1 MDDMSFALI
10 LIGLIGGILTG
21 LMSVGG
27 GLILTFLL
35 LLTPPLFGQEYS
47 MHMIAGMVI
56 VQTLFSSSSGLVT
69 YWRSRLI
76 DKYLTRYMG
85 PPSLIGGALGSA
97 LSEQM
102 SHELLTVIFAIL
114 ALIATAS
121 MFMRRV
127 EANSTP
133 YRNQTWAVCLGLGIG
148 VLGGLF
154 GLGAGFLFLPVM
166 INLFKIESRTAV
178 GTGLAV
184 GLLLVVGALI
194 GKMFGTAG
202 TGFPW
207 LEGLILAIGAVP
219 GGLIGS
225 RIGNRMKNK
234 SLHAIMAV
242 AIILVSIKIWAGLF
256 SNYGLLPKF

>member
-1 MDDMSFALI
+1 MSFALI
-10 LIGLIGGILTG
+10 LIGFTGGILTG

-35 LLTPPLFGQEYS
+35 LLTPSLFGQEYS
-47 MHMIAGMVI
+47 MHRIAGMVI

-76 DKYLTRYMG
+76 DTYLIRHMG
-85 PPSLIGGALGSA
+85 PPSLIGGAIGSA
-97 LSEQM
+97 SSEQM
-102 SHELLTVIFAIL
+102 SHELLTAIFAIL

-133 YRNQTWAVCLGLGIG
+133 YRNKTWAVCLGLGIG
-148 VLGGLF
+148 LLGGLF
-154 GLGAGFLFLPVM
+154 GLGAGFLILPVM
-166 INLFKIESRTAV
+166 INLFHIESRTAV

-194 GKMFGTAG
+194 GKTVGTAG

-207 LEGLILAIGAVP
+207 LEGFILAIGAIP
-219 GGLIGS
+219 GGLLGS
-225 RIGNRMKNK
+225 RLGKRMKSQ
-234 SLHAIMAV
+234 SLHIIMAI
-242 AIILVSIKIWAGLF
+242 AIIIVSIKIWAGLL
-256 SNYGLLPKF
+256 SNYGLVPKF

>member
-1 MDDMSFALI
+1 MSFALI
-10 LIGLIGGILTG
+10 LIGFTGGILTG

-35 LLTPPLFGQEYS
+35 LLIPPIFGQEYS

-76 DKYLTRYMG
+76 DRFLIRNMG

-102 SHELLTVIFAIL
+102 SNELLTAIFAIL
-114 ALIATAS
+114 ALFATAF

-127 EANSTP
+127 EENSTP
-133 YRNQTWAVCLGLGIG
+133 YRSRTWAICLGLGIG
-148 VLGGLF
+148 LLGGMF
-154 GLGAGFLFLPVM
+154 GLGAGFLYLPVM
-166 INLFKIESRTAV
+166 MNIFKIESRTAV

-184 GLLLVVGALI
+184 GLLLVFGALI
-194 GKMFGTAG
+194 GKTVGTAG
-202 TGFPW
+202 TEFPW
-207 LEGLILAIGAVP
+207 FDGLILAIGAIP

-225 RIGNRMKNK
+225 RRGKRMKSK
-234 SLHAIMAV
+234 SLHSIMAV
-242 AIILVSIKIWAGLF
+242 AIIIVSIKIWADLLHI
-256 SNYGLLPKF
+256 YGLVPKF

>member
-1 MDDMSFALI
+1 MSFALV

-69 YWRSRLI
+69 YWKNHLI
-76 DKYLTRYMG
+76 DWYLLRYMG
-85 PPSLIGGALGSA
+85 PPSLIGGTIGSV
-97 LSEQM
+97 LSNQM
-102 SHELLTVIFAIL
+102 SHELLTAIFAIL

-121 MFMRRV
+121 MFLQRV
-127 EANSTP
+127 KATSPP
-133 YRNQTWAVCLGLGIG
+133 YQNKTWAVSLGLGIG
-148 VLGGLF
+148 LLGGMF
-154 GLGAGFLFLPVM
+154 GLGAGFLLLPVLM
-166 INLFKIESRTAV
+166 NVFKIESRTAV
-178 GTGLAV
+178 GTGLAL

-194 GKMFGTAG
+194 GKTFGSAG

-207 LEGLILAIGAVP
+207 IEGLILAIGAIP

-225 RIGNRMKNK
+225 RLANRMKSR
-234 SLHAIMAV
+234 SLQSVMSV
-242 AIILVSIKIWAGLF
+242 ALILVSIKLWADLLHV
-256 SNYGLLPKF
+256 YGLVPKF

>member
-1 MDDMSFALI
+1 MSFALI

-27 GLILTFLL
+27 GLILTILL
-35 LLTPPLFGQEYS
+35 LLTPPLFGQEYN

-76 DKYLTRYMG
+76 DTYLLRYMG
-85 PPSLIGGALGSA
+85 PPSLIGGAIGSA

-102 SHELLTVIFAIL
+102 SHELLTAIFAIL

-121 MFMRRV
+121 MFMRRIEV
-127 EANSTP
+127 HSTP
-133 YRNQTWAVCLGLGIG
+133 YRNKTWATCLGIG
-148 VLGGLF
+148 IGTLGGMF

-166 INLFKIESRTAV
+166 MFLFKIESRTAV

-194 GKMFGTAG
+194 GKTVGTAG
-202 TGFPW
+202 TGFPL
-207 LEGLILAIGAVP
+207 LEGFILAIGAVP

-225 RIGNRMKNK
+225 LLGKRMKSK
-234 SLHAIMAV
+234 SLQSVMAI
-242 AIILVSIKIWAGLF
+242 AIIIVSIKIWGDLLYD
-256 SNYGLLPKF
+256 YGLVPKF